1 MRAGGPAKWEGWGDC
16 GEHQFAATVAGGT
29 AKWEVWERATIH
41 SSRCFPEHA
50 RCSPVSN
57 EAPSIRGRGA
67 AANPPNRFEK
77 IRVERDADWDPAED
91 PSPRTQFLRDLSQSI
106 ISYNDS
112 PDIGFHASL
121 NPYRGCEHG
130 CSYCYARNTHE
141 YLGFSAGLDFETKIV
156 VKEDAPELLRRELS
170 SPKWQPQT
178 LAMSGVTDCY
188 QPVERRLKLTRRCL
202 AVLAEF
208 RNPVGITT
216 KNFLVTRDLDLLR
229 ELAAHRAVLVHL
241 SINSLDGELARR
253 LEPRAASPKMRL
265 AAVEALAKA
274 GVPVGVLVA
283 PVIPAL
289 NDHEIPAVLAAAKAA
304 GAGWAATE
312 ILRLPLTVAPIF
324 EAWLERNVPGK
335 KEKVLNRIRA
345 MRGGKLND
353 PRFGA
358 RMRGEG
364 IFAEQI
370 SRMFHIA
377 RRKCGLPGDAPELS
391 TAAFRKQAGRQLAL
405 EL

>member
-1 MRAGGPAKWEGWGDC
+1 M
-16 GEHQFAATVAGGT
+16 
-29 AKWEVWERATIH
+29 
-41 SSRCFPEHA
+41 
-50 RCSPVSN
+50 SN
-57 EAPSIRGRGA
+57 EARSIRGRGA

-77 IRVERDADWDPAED
+77 IRVERYVDWDPAED

-121 NPYRGCEHG
+121 NAYRGCEHG

-156 VKEDAPELLRRELS
+156 VKESAPELLRRELA

-188 QPVERRLKLTRRCL
+188 QPVERRLQLTRRCL

-216 KNFLVTRDLDLLR
+216 KNYLVTRDLDLLR
-229 ELAAHRAVLVHL
+229 ELAEHRAVVVHL
-241 SINSLDGELARR
+241 SINSLDAELARK

-324 EAWLERNVPGK
+324 EEWLERNVPGK

-370 SRMFHIA
+370 SQMFHVA
-377 RRKCGLPGDAPELS
+377 RRKAGLAEDGPELS
-391 TAAFRKQAGRQLAL
+391 TAGFRRPEGTQLGLGLGA
-405 EL
+405 